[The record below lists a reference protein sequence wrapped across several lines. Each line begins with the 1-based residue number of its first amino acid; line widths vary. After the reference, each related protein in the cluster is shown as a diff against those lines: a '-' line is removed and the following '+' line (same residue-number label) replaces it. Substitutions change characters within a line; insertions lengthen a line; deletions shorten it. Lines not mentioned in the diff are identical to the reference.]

1 MRGRPL
7 SSINP
12 QTLVRPFRDQWS
24 AAEEARMEAEQAQA
38 ERDPYLVFLEELPEA
53 SGAAA

>member
-1 MRGRPL
+1 M

-12 QTLVRPFRDQWS
+12 TCMVRPFRDQWS